1 MTDTDSSG
9 AQTSPSGQ
17 VSSETLSGL
26 ELGWREGSRVR
37 RGRGGVL
44 ELMVLHLP
52 GSMSIMALITLSKE
66 SIILFSFL

>member
-37 RGRGGVL
+37 RGGGGAGVNGL
-44 ELMVLHLP
+44 ASSWQHVNN
-52 GSMSIMALITLSKE
+52 GSDHIK
-66 SIILFSFL
+66 